1 MRVVPGRVR
10 SAGSAEGTEHDV
22 PGAISSSEPF
32 GVLVAHLFSMDNV
45 ACAQS
50 VRQRAPLLTQVRK
63 VSLERD
69 EFMIK

>member
-1 MRVVPGRVR
+1 MVPGRVR
-10 SAGSAEGTEHDV
+10 SAGSAEGTEHHV
-22 PGAISSSEPF
+22 PEAVSSSAF
-32 GVLVAHLFSMDNV
+32 GVLVAHLFSMDNA